1 MLLVHHVQSCDV
13 LQRYYSSAYRLLQ
26 YFGTFTTQPPECQRK
41 LPHKLRVPASGSSSR
56 RKILLL
62 TIAVFFSIP
71 LVWYFSLG
79 KCIIFHLI
87 WRHIQYP
94 ALKLVDFWL
103 SLSLLSGIRC
113 VRSANQLQI
122 ICNLS
127 SLTYGSLTSLL
138 YQTVDNPSSPAWV
151 QLLMPSH
158 CTFLVRISLFW
169 LPLSCLSLAG
179 LDTAGLH
186 FPSLVL
192 HW

>member
-1 MLLVHHVQSCDV
+1 MTDFPGQLENETRADFCHPKAVRIDTPTNKNLRNIMRNISQTSWDFVLLVHHVQSCDV

-87 WRHIQYP
+87 WR
-94 ALKLVDFWL
+94 
-103 SLSLLSGIRC
+103 
-113 VRSANQLQI
+113 QI
-122 ICNLS
+122 S
-127 SLTYGSLTSLL
+127 SSK
-138 YQTVDNPSSPAWV
+138 A
-151 QLLMPSH
+151 
-158 CTFLVRISLFW
+158 C
-169 LPLSCLSLAG
+169 
-179 LDTAGLH
+179 
-186 FPSLVL
+186 
-192 HW
+192 

>member
-13 LQRYYSSAYRLLQ
+13 LQRCYSSAYRLVQ
-26 YFGTFTTQPPECQRK
+26 YFGTFTTQPPEWQRK

-62 TIAVFFSIP
+62 TIAGFFSIP

-79 KCIIFHLI
+79 KCIIFHLS
-87 WRHIQYP
+87 WRQISSSK
-94 ALKLVDFWL
+94 ACWFL
-103 SLSLLSGIRC
+103 LSLLSGIRC

-127 SLTYGSLTSLL
+127 SLAYGSLTSLL

-151 QLLMPSH
+151 QPLMPSH

-169 LPLSCLSLAG
+169 LPLSSLSLAG